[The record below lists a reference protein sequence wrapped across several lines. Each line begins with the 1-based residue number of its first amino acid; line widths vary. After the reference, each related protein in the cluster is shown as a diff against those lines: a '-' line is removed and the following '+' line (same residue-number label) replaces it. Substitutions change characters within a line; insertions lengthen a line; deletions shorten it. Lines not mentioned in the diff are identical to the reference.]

1 MFAWWGRTVYRYRYI
16 VIGVMVALCLG
27 GGIFGISLGNHVT
40 QSGFYDEGSQS
51 VHASVVADEAFGR
64 DRTSHVVAILTP
76 PDGQKVDNP
85 QWQSDV
91 VGELDNFVK
100 DHPDQVVSWVGWLRA
115 PDAANATVQQM
126 KTSDLSK
133 TFVSI
138 PLQGNTDDE
147 ILKNYQ
153 AVESDLQQLNGGR
166 IELAGLNPLA
176 SELTGSIGE
185 DQRRAEVAAIPLVCV
200 VLFFVFGGVV
210 AAALPGLIGGLT
222 IAGALGIMRLLAEF
236 MPVHFFAQPVVTLM
250 GLGIAVDYGL
260 FMVSRFREEI
270 AEGYDTE
277 AAVRR
282 TVMTSGRT
290 IMFSAVILVASSVPL
305 LLFPQGFLK
314 SITYAIIA
322 SVMLAAILSVT
333 VLAAALALL
342 GPRVDALGVRTLLRF
357 TKPYPAPSPA
367 ETTDRTNPLAIASIP
382 LGVLVPF
389 AAIPVGH
396 IARAQIRR
404 TYDKGANYALLGLV
418 LGYIGSFAWIFV
430 GLFAAKDTLGT
441 GIFYLLLA
449 IAIFVA
455 GTILVLAAASM
466 SPLVRKPT
474 VWWLNWLAEKTQKTK
489 TRAEVEK
496 GFWGKLV
503 NRVMKRPIAFAAPI
517 VIVMI
522 LMIIPLGQLSLGGI
536 SEKYLP
542 PDNAVRQAQEAFDR
556 SFPGFRTEP
565 LTLVIEN
572 DNGEPVTDQQVA
584 EIRSKALTIPGF
596 IQPEDDPTKM
606 WQPRPYQEG
615 GSQDP
620 SVRVIQNG
628 LVNRNDAAKKVEELR
643 DIVPPRGLSISVGG
657 TPALEQ
663 DSIHSLFDKLPL
675 MVTILIVTTTILMF
689 LAFGSVVLPIK
700 AAVMSA
706 LTLGSTMGVL
716 TWMFV
721 VGHGSGLMNYT
732 PQPLMAP
739 MIGLIIAVIWGLST
753 DYEVFLVSRMV
764 EARERGLSTAEAI
777 RVGTA
782 TTGRLITGAA
792 LVLAVVAG
800 AFVFSDLVMMK
811 YLAFGLLIA
820 LLLDATI
827 VRMFLVPAV
836 MKLLGDDCW
845 WAPRWMKR
853 IQERMGLGET
863 ELPDER
869 KRPAVRETVEDPE
882 ALVGAGAPVPPRPRP
897 PHDPTHPVSGSRP
910 GATRAAAPQRVPS
923 ASGTT
928 RIPSTTPPPA
938 APADEPQTTRLSI
951 AKNAVRNAVSNA
963 AATARQ
969 ATRPPAPPAPP
980 ASAPA
985 RPGGGRPPREER
997 EIESW
1002 LGELRGTGTPPA
1014 PPAPTPQRPS
1024 AEPTRAMPTAPEGR
1038 ERPRVAPPAPGNEPT
1053 TAIPTPRSRPPE
1065 PVRDPAAAQNPD
1077 AAGDSDKTQAI
1088 PTPSKQ
1094 ADDAEAATEKLNTRE
1109 DEERQRRGGVSAQ
1122 DLLRR
1127 EGRL

>member
-1 MFAWWGRTVYRYRYI
+1 MFAWWGRTVYRFRYI

-27 GGIFGISLGNHVT
+27 GGVYGISLGEHVT

-51 VHASVVADEAFGR
+51 VHASVVADKAYGR

-76 PDGQKVDNP
+76 PDGKKVDDP
-85 QWQSDV
+85 EWMKTTT
-91 VGELDNFVK
+91 GELDKLVA
-100 DHPDQVVSWVGWLRA
+100 DHPDQIEAWVGWLKA
-115 PDAANATVQQM
+115 PDTTLATVQQM
-126 KTSDLSK
+126 KTADLSK
-133 TFVSI
+133 TFISI
-138 PLQGNTDDE
+138 PLKGDDDDT

-153 AVESDLQQLNGGR
+153 AIEPDLQKVNDGDIQ
-166 IELAGLNPLA
+166 LAGLNPLA
-176 SELTGSIGE
+176 SELTGTIGE
-185 DQRRAEVAAIPLVCV
+185 DQKRAEVAAIPLVCV
-200 VLFFVFGGVV
+200 VLFFVFGGVI
-210 AAALPGLIGGLT
+210 AAALPGIIGGLT
-222 IAGALGIMRLLAEF
+222 IAGALGIMRLFAEF

-260 FMVSRFREEI
+260 FMVSRFREEM

-282 TVMTSGRT
+282 AVMTSGRT

-333 VLAAALALL
+333 VLPAALGIL
-342 GPRVDALGVRTLLRF
+342 GPRVDALGVRWLLKF
-357 TKPYPAPSPA
+357 AQPDSAAPSNGGNP
-367 ETTDRTNPLAIASIP
+367 RTNTFALASIP
-382 LGVLVPF
+382 AGLLLP
-389 AAIPVGH
+389 PVGIALGH
-396 IARAQIRR
+396 IARKRIKATGEGGAQF
-404 TYDKGANYALLGLV
+404 ALIGLV
-418 LGYIGSFAWIFV
+418 LGY
-430 GLFAAKDTLGT
+430 TT
-441 GIFYLLLA
+441 LLA
-449 IAIFVA
+449 GLAYGVIAMKDADVIGTALYWVLLGIVVFVA
-455 GTILVLAAASM
+455 VVVAGVALARYVPIART
-466 SPLVRKPT
+466 PI
-474 VWWLNWLAEKTQKTK
+474 VWWLNWLAEKTQKNK
-489 TRAEVEK
+489 TRAEVEQ

-503 NRVMKRPIAFAAPI
+503 NVVMKRPVAFAAPI
-517 VIVMI
+517 AIAMIV
-522 LMIIPLGQLSLGGI
+522 LIIPLGQLALGGI

-542 PDNAVRQAQEAFDR
+542 PDNSVRAAQEDFDKT
-556 SFPGFRTEP
+556 FPGFRTEP
-565 LTLVIEN
+565 LTLVIQN
-572 DNGEPVTDQQVA
+572 TDGQPVTDQQVA
-584 EIRSKALTIPGF
+584 QIRNEALTIPGF
-596 IQPEDDPTKM
+596 IEPENDPSKM
-606 WQPRPYQEG
+606 WQPRG
-615 GSQDP
+615 GESSDA

-628 LVNRNDAAKKVEELR
+628 LVDRNDAAKKVDELR
-643 DIVPPRGLSISVGG
+643 AISAPRGLTISVGG

-721 VGHGSGLMNYT
+721 EGHGSGLMNYT

-764 EARERGLSTAEAI
+764 EARERGMSTAEAI
-777 RVGTA
+777 RIGTA

-820 LLLDATI
+820 LLLDATV

-853 IQERMGLGET
+853 IQERLGLGET

-869 KRPAVRETVEDPE
+869 KRPTLRQPEE
-882 ALVGAGAPVPPRPRP
+882 ALVGAGAPVQRPRP
-897 PHDPTHPVSGSRP
+897 PHDPTHPAAEGASRP
-910 GATRAAAPQRVPS
+910 GATTRIPTAPRANAPS
-923 ASGTT
+923 NTGTT
-928 RIPSTTPPPA
+928 RIPTARPQTSPS
-938 APADEPQTTRLSI
+938 DEPRTTRLSM
-951 AKNAVRNAVSNA
+951 AKGAVRNVVNNA
-963 AATARQ
+963 TGATH
-969 ATRPPAPPAPP
+969 RPHRPAPPPP
-980 ASAPA
+980 SA
-985 RPGGGRPPREER
+985 GREER

-1002 LGELRGTGTPPA
+1002 LGELRGTAPAGSPPPA
-1014 PPAPTPQRPS
+1014 RPS
-1024 AEPTRAMPTAPEGR
+1024 ADATRAMPEQ
-1038 ERPRVAPPAPGNEPT
+1038 RPRQARPQPGNEPTSAIPALGTTPEGRGPRREAGEGRPRPQNTDAT
-1053 TAIPTPRSRPPE
+1053 TAIPTPRKPGTPPE
-1065 PVRDPAAAQNPD
+1065 GRGDP
-1077 AAGDSDKTQAI
+1077 
-1088 PTPSKQ
+1088 
-1094 ADDAEAATEKLNTRE
+1094 EATEKLNTRE
-1109 DEERQRRGGVSAQ
+1109 DEQPKRRGGGMSAQ

>member
-27 GGIFGISLGNHVT
+27 GGVFGISLGNHVT

-51 VHASVVADEAFGR
+51 VAASIAADKAYGR

-76 PDGQKVDNP
+76 PDGKKVDDP
-85 QWQSDV
+85 AWMKKTTD
-91 VGELDNFVK
+91 ELDQLVA
-100 DHPDQVVSWVGWLRA
+100 DHPDQIEAWVGWLKA
-115 PDAANATVQQM
+115 PTTTLATVQQM
-126 KTSDLSK
+126 KTADLSK

-138 PLQGNTDDE
+138 PLKGDDDDS

-153 AVESDLQQLNGGR
+153 AIEPELQQINDGN
-166 IELAGLNPLA
+166 IQLAGLNPLA
-176 SELTGSIGE
+176 SELTGTIGE
-185 DQRRAEVAAIPLVCV
+185 DQQRAEVAAIPLVCV
-200 VLFFVFGGVV
+200 VLFFVFGGVI
-210 AAALPGLIGGLT
+210 AAALPGIIGGLT
-222 IAGALGIMRLLAEF
+222 IAGALGIMRLFAEF

-260 FMVSRFREEI
+260 FMVSRFREEL

-282 TVMTSGRT
+282 AVMTSGRT

-322 SVMLAAILSVT
+322 SVMLAAILSIT
-333 VLAAALALL
+333 VLPAALAIL
-342 GPRVDALGVRTLLRF
+342 GPRVDALGVRWLLKF
-357 TKPYPAPSPA
+357 TEADRAP
-367 ETTDRTNPLAIASIP
+367 DRSNPNTNTFALASIP
-382 LGVLVPF
+382 TGLLLP
-389 AAIPVGH
+389 PVG
-396 IARAQIRR
+396 IALGHLARKRIKATGEQGGQFALIGL
-404 TYDKGANYALLGLV
+404 TLGYLTLLGGLAYGVMALKDADVIGTALYWV
-418 LGYIGSFAWIFV
+418 L
-430 GLFAAKDTLGT
+430 LG
-441 GIFYLLLA
+441 IVV
-449 IAIFVA
+449 FVA
-455 GTILVLAAASM
+455 VVVAGIALARYV
-466 SPLVRKPT
+466 PLARGPI

-503 NRVMKRPIAFAAPI
+503 NVVMKRPIAFAAPI
-517 VIVMI
+517 AIAMIV
-522 LMIIPLGQLSLGGI
+522 LIIPLGQLALGGI

-542 PDNAVRQAQEAFDR
+542 PDNPVRVAQEDFDKT
-556 SFPGFRTEP
+556 FPGFRTEP
-565 LTLVIEN
+565 LTLVIQN
-572 DNGEPVTDQQVA
+572 TDGEPVTDQQVA
-584 EIRSKALTIPGF
+584 EIRSKAMTISGF
-596 IQPEDDPTKM
+596 IEPDGDPAKM
-606 WQPRPYQEG
+606 WQPRG
-615 GSQDP
+615 GESSDA

-628 LVNRNDAAKKVEELR
+628 LVDRNDAAEKIAELR
-643 DIVPPRGLSISVGG
+643 SIAPPRGISVAVGG

-721 VGHGSGLMNYT
+721 EGHGAGLMNYT

-764 EARERGLSTAEAI
+764 EARERGMSTAEAI
-777 RVGTA
+777 RIGTA

-820 LLLDATI
+820 LLLDATV

-853 IQERMGLGET
+853 IQERLGLGET

-869 KRPAVRETVEDPE
+869 KRPAVREPAEHPE
-882 ALVGAGAPVPPRPRP
+882 ALVGAGAPVRPRP
-897 PHDPTHPVSGSRP
+897 PHDPTHPSVEGSSRP
-910 GATRAAAPQRVPS
+910 GATTRIATPPRPS
-923 ASGTT
+923 APSRAGTT
-928 RIPSTTPPPA
+928 RIPTAGKPPA
-938 APADEPQTTRLSI
+938 ARPEEPQTTRISM
-951 AKNAVRNAVSNA
+951 AKNAFRNAVNHAA
-963 AATARQ
+963 AATREA
-969 ATRPPAPPAPP
+969 ARPPTP
-980 ASAPA
+980 
-985 RPGGGRPPREER
+985 RPQPPREDR

-1002 LGELRGTGTPPA
+1002 LGELRGTGTPAGPPQP
-1014 PPAPTPQRPS
+1014 PPAKRPS
-1024 AEPTRAMPTAPEGR
+1024 ADVTRAMPAGTPPGGR
-1038 ERPRVAPPAPGNEPT
+1038 GPGNEPT
-1053 TAIPTPRSRPPE
+1053 TAIPAQKPAQKPAPQPPN
-1065 PVRDPAAAQNPD
+1065 DD
-1077 AAGDSDKTQAI
+1077 ATTAI
-1088 PTPSKQ
+1088 PTPAKQ
-1094 ADDAEAATEKLNTRE
+1094 DADAATEKLNTRE
-1109 DEERQRRGGVSAQ
+1109 DEERKRRGGGVSAQ

>member
-27 GGIFGISLGNHVT
+27 GGVFGITLGSHVT

-51 VHASVVADEAFGR
+51 VHASVTADKVYGR
-64 DRTSHVVAILTP
+64 DTSGHIIGIYTAPEGKTVDD
-76 PDGQKVDNP
+76 PDFKKKI
-85 QWQSDV
+85 
-91 VGELDNFVK
+91 LDNLAQVEK
-100 DHPDQVVSWVGWLRA
+100 DHPDQILRSIGYFKS
-115 PDAANATVQQM
+115 PDV
-126 KTSDLSK
+126 
-133 TFVSI
+133 
-138 PLQGNTDDE
+138 
-147 ILKNYQ
+147 LKNMADAKKQ
-153 AVESDLQQLNGGR
+153 HAFMSIQLKGNDDDTILNNYKVVKKDFAIPGVDVKV
-166 IELAGLNPLA
+166 AGLEPLA
-176 SELTGSIGE
+176 AELTGTIGD

-210 AAALPGLIGGLT
+210 AAALPGVIGGLT
-222 IAGALGIMRLLAEF
+222 IAGALGIMRLVAEF

-322 SVMLAAILSVT
+322 SVMLAATLSIT
-333 VLAAALALL
+333 VLAAALAIL
-342 GPRVDALGVRTLLRF
+342 GPNVDALGVRTLLR
-357 TKPYPAPSPA
+357 
-367 ETTDRTNPLAIASIP
+367 
-382 LGVLVPF
+382 VPF
-389 AAIPVGH
+389 FRNWKPMRI
-396 IARAQIRR
+396 
-404 TYDKGANYALLGLV
+404 
-418 LGYIGSFAWIFV
+418 
-430 GLFAAKDTLGT
+430 
-441 GIFYLLLA
+441 YL
-449 IAIFVA
+449 
-455 GTILVLAAASM
+455 T
-466 SPLVRKPT
+466 
-474 VWWLNWLAEKTQKTK
+474 WLAEKTQKTK
-489 TRAEVEK
+489 TRREVEK

-503 NRVMKRPIAFAAPI
+503 NRVMKRPAAFAVPI
-517 VIVMI
+517 VIGMI
-522 LMIIPLGQLSLGGI
+522 LLIIPLGQLSLGGI

-542 PDNAVRQAQEAFDR
+542 PTNSVRLAQEEFDKI
-556 SFPGFRTEP
+556 FPGFRTEP
-565 LTLVIEN
+565 MTIVMES
-572 DNGEPVTDQQVA
+572 DNGQPITDQQIA
-584 EIRSKALTIPGF
+584 DMRAKAMGVSGF
-596 IQPEDDPTKM
+596 TDPESDPSKM
-606 WQPRPYQEG
+606 WQERPYLDG
-615 GSQDP
+615 ASKDP
-620 SVRVIQNG
+620 TVRVIQNG
-628 LVNRNDAAKKVEELR
+628 LVNRNDAAKKIAELR
-643 DIVPPRGLSISVGG
+643 SLTPPRGITVSVGG

-675 MVTILIVTTTILMF
+675 MVVLLITTTTVLMF

-721 VGHGSGLMNYT
+721 DGHGAGLMNYT

-764 EARERGLSTAEAI
+764 EARERGMSTAEAI
-777 RVGTA
+777 RIGTA

-820 LLLDATI
+820 LLLDATV

-853 IQERMGLGET
+853 IQERLGLGET

-869 KRPAVRETVEDPE
+869 RRSAVREPSENPE
-882 ALVGAGAPVPPRPRP
+882 ALVGAGAPAPRPRP
-897 PHDPTHPVSGSRP
+897 PHDPTHPAADGAPRP
-910 GATRAAAPQRVPS
+910 GATTRIATPPRPNVPS
-923 ASGTT
+923 GAGTT
-928 RIPSTTPPPA
+928 RIPTARTQP
-938 APADEPQTTRLSI
+938 DEPQTTRLSM
-951 AKNAVRNAVSNA
+951 AKNAVRNVVHNA
-963 AATARQ
+963 ASATQRGQ
-969 ATRPPAPPAPP
+969 RPAPPPGAP
-980 ASAPA
+980 
-985 RPGGGRPPREER
+985 RQER

-1002 LGELRGTGTPPA
+1002 LGELRGNAPAGGQPPPA
-1014 PPAPTPQRPS
+1014 RPS
-1024 AEPTRAMPTAPEGR
+1024 TEATRAMPDQ
-1038 ERPRVAPPAPGNEPT
+1038 RPRAQRPQAGNEPT
-1053 TAIPTPRSRPPE
+1053 TAIPAQRPQ
-1065 PVRDPAAAQNPD
+1065 RQD
-1077 AAGDSDKTQAI
+1077 ADATTAI
-1088 PTPSKQ
+1088 PTPRKQ
-1094 ADDAEAATEKLNTRE
+1094 EPDPATEKLKTRE
-1109 DEERQRRGGVSAQ
+1109 DEEPKRRGGGVSAQ
-1122 DLLRR
+1122 ELLRR

>member
-1 MFAWWGRTVYRYRYI
+1 VFAWWGRMVYRYRYG
-16 VIGVMVALCLG
+16 VIGVMVALCLS
-27 GGIFGISLGNHVT
+27 GGIYGISLGEHVT

-51 VHASVVADEAFGR
+51 VHASVVADKAFGR

-76 PDGQKVDNP
+76 PDGKKVDDPAWMKKTTDELNKLVA
-85 QWQSDV
+85 DHEDKM
-91 VGELDNFVK
+91 VG
-100 DHPDQVVSWVGWLRA
+100 WVGWLRA
-115 PDAANATVQQM
+115 PNSDDSTVQQM
-126 KTSDLSK
+126 KTADMSQ
-133 TFVSI
+133 TFISV
-138 PLQGNTDDE
+138 PLKGDDDDT

-153 AVESDLQQLNGGR
+153 AIQPDLAKVNGGN
-166 IELAGLNPLA
+166 IQLAGLNPLA
-176 SELTGSIGE
+176 SELTGTIGE
-185 DQRRAEVAAIPLVCV
+185 DQKRAEVAAIPLVCV
-200 VLFFVFGGVV
+200 VLFFVFGGVI
-210 AAALPGLIGGLT
+210 AAALPGVIGGLT
-222 IAGALGIMRLLAEF
+222 IAGALGIMRLLAEI

-260 FMVSRFREEI
+260 FMVSRFREEL

-282 TVMTSGRT
+282 SVMTSGRT

-322 SVMLAAILSVT
+322 SVMLAAILSIT
-333 VLAAALALL
+333 VLPAALAIL
-342 GPRVDALGVRTLLRF
+342 GSRVDALGVRWLMKF
-357 TKPYPAPSPA
+357 AEPDPVVSDPSNP
-367 ETTDRTNPLAIASIP
+367 RTNTFAVASIP
-382 LGVLVPF
+382 AGLLVP
-389 AAIPVGH
+389 PVG
-396 IARAQIRR
+396 IALGHLARKRIRR
-404 TYDKGANYALLGLV
+404 TGEQGALYTVIGLT
-418 LGYIGSFAWIFV
+418 LGYVTMLG
-430 GLFAAKDTLGT
+430 GLAYLISANKDTLGT
-441 GIFYLLLA
+441 ALYWVLLGIV
-449 IAIFVA
+449 IFVA
-455 GTILVLAAASM
+455 VVVAGVVLARYI
-466 SPLVRKPT
+466 PLARTPI

-503 NRVMKRPIAFAAPI
+503 NVVMKRPIAFAAPI
-517 VIVMI
+517 AVAMIV
-522 LMIIPLGQLSLGGI
+522 LIIPLGQLALGGI

-542 PDNAVRQAQEAFDR
+542 PDNSVRSAQENFDKT
-556 SFPGFRTEP
+556 FPGFRTEP

-572 DNGEPVTDQQVA
+572 TDGQPVTDQQVA
-584 EIRSKALTIPGF
+584 EIRNKALTIPGF
-596 IQPEDDPTKM
+596 IEPDGDPSKM
-606 WQPRPYQEG
+606 WQPRG
-615 GSQDP
+615 GESTDD

-628 LVNRNDAAKKVEELR
+628 LVDRNDAAKKVDELR
-643 DIVPPRGLSISVGG
+643 SITPPRGLTISVGG

-663 DSIHSLFDKLPL
+663 DSIHSLFDRLPL
-675 MVTILIVTTTILMF
+675 MVTILIVTTTVLMF

-721 VGHGSGLMNYT
+721 EGHGSGLMNYT

-764 EARERGLSTAEAI
+764 EARERGMSTAEAI
-777 RVGTA
+777 RIGTA

-827 VRMFLVPAV
+827 VRMFLVPAI

-853 IQERMGLGET
+853 IQERLGLGET

-869 KRPAVRETVEDPE
+869 KRPAVREAAENPE
-882 ALVGAGAPVPPRPRP
+882 ALVGAGAPVPPPVRRRPP
-897 PHDPTHPVSGSRP
+897 PHDPTHPAPEGASRP
-910 GATRAAAPQRVPS
+910 GATARASAPPRPNGPS
-923 ASGTT
+923 TTGTT
-928 RIPSTTPPPA
+928 RMPSGRPQ
-938 APADEPQTTRLSI
+938 ADDPQTTRLTT
-951 AKNAVRNAVSNA
+951 AKNAVRSAVQNA
-963 AATARQ
+963 AA
-969 ATRPPAPPAPP
+969 ATRAAAGPPAPPA
-980 ASAPA
+980 
-985 RPGGGRPPREER
+985 REER

-1002 LGELRGTGTPPA
+1002 LGELRGTGAPAGQPTPPVAPRPEGRAKPSAESTRAMPEQGRRRPA
-1014 PPAPTPQRPS
+1014 PPAP
-1024 AEPTRAMPTAPEGR
+1024 ANEP
-1038 ERPRVAPPAPGNEPT
+1038 PT
-1053 TAIPTPRSRPPE
+1053 TAIPAQRAEPE
-1065 PVRDPAAAQNPD
+1065 ED
-1077 AAGDSDKTQAI
+1077 ATTAI
-1088 PTPSKQ
+1088 PAQKPQDPET
-1094 ADDAEAATEKLNTRE
+1094 ATDKLNTRGE
-1109 DEERQRRGGVSAQ
+1109 GDQPKRRGGGTGLSAA